1 MIDSE
6 SFRPIT
12 ASADYSGRYT
22 DVELVRATSHA
33 KLYRMRKAGRLFIA
47 KTVSTSDARSIELLK
62 REYELTLGLSH
73 PNIIHV
79 YTYETDTPVG
89 AAIIMEYIDGCT
101 LAEYLTECPDKAARE
116 RIFDQL
122 LAATEYLHKA
132 GVLHNDLK
140 PDNILITRK
149 NHDVRL
155 IDFGFADDDS
165 HYQECKLGG
174 TRGYASPE
182 LVEQRYSID
191 ARSDV
196 YALGCIMQRLF
207 PSQYRRIARRCLNP
221 KPSRRYVNVES
232 LSRAWQHRHRSLRL
246 LGTLVV
252 MGMILLP
259 TYLFIKERTE
269 RMRYTQGVE
278 REQQQLDSLYR
289 VIDANFEA
297 HYQLTLDSINAID
310 VAVVEQPYN
319 EALLMVARFY
329 ERTDEVKQGVVSSVA
344 DKTKQIQL
352 EGYSNHQYTTYQT
365 QLVKVAEQWLTVQF
379 DR

>member
-22 DVELVRATSHA
+22 DVELVRVTSHA

-47 KTVSTSDARSIELLK
+47 KTANGDDARSLELLK

-79 YTYETDTPVG
+79 YTYEADTPIG
-89 AAIIMEYIDGCT
+89 AAIIMEYVDGCT
-101 LAEYLTECPDKAARE
+101 LTEYLAEHPDKAARE
-116 RIFDQL
+116 RIFEQL

-140 PDNILITRK
+140 PDNILITHT

-165 HYQECKLGG
+165 HYMDRMLGG

-182 LVEQRYSID
+182 LAEQSSAVD
-191 ARSDV
+191 SRSDV
-196 YALGCIMQRLF
+196 YALGCIMQQLF
-207 PSQYRRIARRCLNP
+207 PGQHGRIARHCLNP
-221 KPSRRYVNVES
+221 NPYRRYANVES
-232 LSRAWQHRHRSLRL
+232 LSRAWRHRHRSLRILGALVL
-246 LGTLVV
+246 L
-252 MGMILLP
+252 GMILLP
-259 TYLFIKERTE
+259 TYLYINERTE
-269 RMRYTQGVE
+269 RMHYTQGIE
-278 REQQQLDSLYR
+278 REQRMLDSLYQ
-289 VIDANFEA
+289 VIDTSYEA
-297 HYQLTLDSINAID
+297 HYLLTLDSINAMDI
-310 VAVVEQPYN
+310 AVVEQPYN

-329 ERTDEVKQGVVSSVA
+329 ERTGEVKRGVVSSVA
-344 DKTKQIQL
+344 DKTRQIQL
-352 EGYSNHQYTTYQT
+352 EGYSNHLYSTYQT
-365 QLVKVAEQWLTVQF
+365 QLVEAAGQWAYLL
-379 DR
+379 R